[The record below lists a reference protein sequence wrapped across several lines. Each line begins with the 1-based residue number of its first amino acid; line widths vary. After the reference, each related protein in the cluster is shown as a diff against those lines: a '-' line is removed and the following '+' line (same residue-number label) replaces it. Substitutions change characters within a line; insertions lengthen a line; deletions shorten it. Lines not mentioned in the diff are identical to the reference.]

1 MRSQRPCYVLLTSY
15 EYVGLL
21 VSMALA
27 VNVRDGGPQSG
38 FRYELSSAQ
47 MSGIGCIVSSPPFPI
62 RMFFA
67 TVKVHFI

>member
-1 MRSQRPCYVLLTSY
+1 VRSQRPCYVLSTSY

-27 VNVRDGGPQSG
+27 VNVRDGVPQSG
-38 FRYELSSAQ
+38 FCYELSSAQ

-62 RMFFA
+62 RNIFV
-67 TVKVHFI
+67 TIKVHFI